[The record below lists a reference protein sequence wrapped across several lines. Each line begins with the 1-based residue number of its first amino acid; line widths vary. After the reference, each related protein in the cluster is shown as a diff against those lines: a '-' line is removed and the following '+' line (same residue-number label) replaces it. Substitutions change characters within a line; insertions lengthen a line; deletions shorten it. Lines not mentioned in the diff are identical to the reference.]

1 MPRAIQNPRKELSY
15 PSCLLK
21 HRNTLGPDPRY
32 QLVSMGDPKKKG
44 HGTLN
49 LPWRK
54 LYLGFYCTFKNVLK
68 GKKFLR
74 LVKKILDFYL
84 ILSLISRGK
93 VAAYKRTHA
102 QILLKADESPAGP
115 NWPDKAISEAF
126 TTTVSTVERVRK
138 AFVFET
144 TYLS

>member
-1 MPRAIQNPRKELSY
+1 MPSKRYKVVLVPDERAS
-15 PSCLLK
+15 
-21 HRNTLGPDPRY
+21 
-32 QLVSMGDPKKKG
+32 
-44 HGTLN
+44 
-49 LPWRK
+49 
-54 LYLGFYCTFKNVLK
+54 
-68 GKKFLR
+68 LR
-74 LVKKILDFYL
+74 
-84 ILSLISRGK
+84 SLISRGK

-115 NWPDKAISEAF
+115 NWPDEAISEAF